1 MFYKSKL
8 YWMYK
13 LYYKIYYKNLCFFF
27 TVHYLNDM
35 FMFWT
40 IMKNDPDQ
48 FNVLRK
54 INSNP
59 NLSQRDLANELNLS
73 LGKINYCLKALKS
86 KGLVKIQNF
95 NKSKNKMGYAYI
107 LTPRGISEKTKIT
120 INFMKRKMKEYEEL
134 KKEIN
139 QKK

>member
-1 MFYKSKL
+1 
-8 YWMYK
+8 
-13 LYYKIYYKNLCFFF
+13 
-27 TVHYLNDM
+27 
-35 FMFWT
+35 
-40 IMKNDPDQ
+40 MKNDLDQ

-59 NLSQRDLANELNLS
+59 NVSQRDLANELNLS

-120 INFMKRKMKEYEEL
+120 INFMKRKMEEYEEL

>member
-1 MFYKSKL
+1 
-8 YWMYK
+8 
-13 LYYKIYYKNLCFFF
+13 
-27 TVHYLNDM
+27 
-35 FMFWT
+35 
-40 IMKNDPDQ
+40 MKNDPDQ

-59 NLSQRDLANELNLS
+59 NVSQRDLANELNLS

-95 NKSKNKMGYAYI
+95 NKSKNKIGYAYI

-120 INFMKRKMKEYEEL
+120 INFMKRKMEEYEEL

>member
-1 MFYKSKL
+1 
-8 YWMYK
+8 
-13 LYYKIYYKNLCFFF
+13 
-27 TVHYLNDM
+27 
-35 FMFWT
+35 
-40 IMKNDPDQ
+40 MKNDPDQ

-59 NLSQRDLANELNLS
+59 NISQRDLANELNLS

-95 NKSKNKMGYAYI
+95 NKSKNKMGYVYI
-107 LTPRGISEKTKIT
+107 LTPRGLTQKTKIT

-134 KKEIN
+134 KREIN
-139 QKK
+139 K

>member
-1 MFYKSKL
+1 
-8 YWMYK
+8 
-13 LYYKIYYKNLCFFF
+13 
-27 TVHYLNDM
+27 
-35 FMFWT
+35 
-40 IMKNDPDQ
+40 MKNDPDQ

-59 NLSQRDLANELNLS
+59 NVSQRDLANELNLS

-120 INFMKRKMKEYEEL
+120 INFMKRKMEEYE
-134 KKEIN
+134 
-139 QKK
+139 

>member
-1 MFYKSKL
+1 
-8 YWMYK
+8 
-13 LYYKIYYKNLCFFF
+13 
-27 TVHYLNDM
+27 
-35 FMFWT
+35 
-40 IMKNDPDQ
+40 MKNDPDQ

-59 NLSQRDLANELNLS
+59 NVSQRDLANELNLS

-120 INFMKRKMKEYEEL
+120 INFMKRKMEEYEKL

>member
-1 MFYKSKL
+1 MQ
-8 YWMYK
+8 
-13 LYYKIYYKNLCFFF
+13 
-27 TVHYLNDM
+27 
-35 FMFWT
+35 
-40 IMKNDPDQ
+40 NDPDQ

-59 NLSQRDLANELNLS
+59 NVSQRDLASELNLS
-73 LGKINYCLKALKS
+73 LGKINYSLKALKS

-95 NKSKNKMGYAYI
+95 NKSKNKIGYAYI

-120 INFMKRKMKEYEEL
+120 INFMKRKLEEYEEL

>member
-1 MFYKSKL
+1 
-8 YWMYK
+8 
-13 LYYKIYYKNLCFFF
+13 
-27 TVHYLNDM
+27 
-35 FMFWT
+35 
-40 IMKNDPDQ
+40 MKNDLDQ

-59 NLSQRDLANELNLS
+59 NVSQRDLANELNLS

-107 LTPRGISEKTKIT
+107 LTPRGISEKHEAKI
-120 INFMKRKMKEYEEL
+120 KAAAA
-134 KKEIN
+134 KKG
-139 QKK
+139 KK

>member
-1 MFYKSKL
+1 
-8 YWMYK
+8 
-13 LYYKIYYKNLCFFF
+13 
-27 TVHYLNDM
+27 
-35 FMFWT
+35 
-40 IMKNDPDQ
+40 MKNDPDQ

-59 NLSQRDLANELNLS
+59 NVSQRDLANELNLS

-120 INFMKRKMKEYEEL
+120 INFMKRKMQEYDDL
-134 KKEIN
+134 KKEL
-139 QKK
+139 K

>member
-1 MFYKSKL
+1 
-8 YWMYK
+8 
-13 LYYKIYYKNLCFFF
+13 
-27 TVHYLNDM
+27 
-35 FMFWT
+35 
-40 IMKNDPDQ
+40 MKNDPDQ

>member
-1 MFYKSKL
+1 
-8 YWMYK
+8 
-13 LYYKIYYKNLCFFF
+13 
-27 TVHYLNDM
+27 
-35 FMFWT
+35 
-40 IMKNDPDQ
+40 MKDNPDQ

-59 NLSQRDLANELNLS
+59 NVSQRDLANELNLS

-120 INFMKRKMKEYEEL
+120 INFMKRKMEEYEEL

>member
-1 MFYKSKL
+1 
-8 YWMYK
+8 
-13 LYYKIYYKNLCFFF
+13 
-27 TVHYLNDM
+27 
-35 FMFWT
+35 
-40 IMKNDPDQ
+40 MKNDPDQ

-59 NLSQRDLANELNLS
+59 NVSQRDLANELNLS

-120 INFMKRKMKEYEEL
+120 INFMKRKMEEYEEL
-134 KKEIN
+134 KKEID
-139 QKK
+139 KKK

>member
-1 MFYKSKL
+1 
-8 YWMYK
+8 
-13 LYYKIYYKNLCFFF
+13 
-27 TVHYLNDM
+27 
-35 FMFWT
+35 
-40 IMKNDPDQ
+40 MKNDQDQ

-59 NLSQRDLANELNLS
+59 NVSQRDLANELNLS
-73 LGKINYCLKALKS
+73 LGKINYCLKALKN

-95 NKSKNKMGYAYI
+95 KKSKNKMGYAYI

-120 INFMKRKMKEYEEL
+120 ISFMKKKMKEYEEL

-139 QKK
+139 QKKN

>member
-1 MFYKSKL
+1 
-8 YWMYK
+8 
-13 LYYKIYYKNLCFFF
+13 
-27 TVHYLNDM
+27 
-35 FMFWT
+35 
-40 IMKNDPDQ
+40 MKNDPDQ

-59 NLSQRDLANELNLS
+59 NISQRDLANELNLS

-95 NKSKNKMGYAYI
+95 NKSKNKMGYVYI
-107 LTPRGISEKTKIT
+107 LTPRGLTQKTKIT

-134 KKEIN
+134 KKEII
-139 QKK
+139 KKDK